1 MNKSYAAALAGL
13 LGAVPG
19 ASIAQQS
26 ISSQDHHDM
35 VLQEIVVSA
44 TKRDQ
49 SIQEVPLAISALDA
63 EALANQ
69 GIRTIQDI
77 AQYVPGLSFVTSL
90 PGRTTLVL
98 RGISPVGG
106 QPTVGLYLDDIPIGG
121 DLALLQ
127 GMTEPQVLDVARVEV
142 LKGPQGT
149 LYGAGSLGGA
159 VKLVSAR
166 PDVTEWSGFTLAGVS
181 NVANGGTGYE
191 GQAVLNMPLVRDR
204 LALRVGGGYR
214 YDSGYIDRIAGGT
227 WADLFLRT
235 DAATLTPVE
244 LPTGNTVNKRDVDDL
259 KVTSGKLGLLF
270 TPSESTEVLAS
281 LNYWRSE
288 SGDLGQHWLNLAPFQ
303 QSFLLDQPIEE
314 EVTVGSL
321 AITHRWDGVKLDS
334 LTGYFRRE
342 NDLLADY
349 TFFYRSLV
357 GAGPLGPLFNDNPGD
372 RHQSRRSQTWSQE
385 LRISSDDP
393 QARLQWLAGVY
404 GSRTDNDV
412 VLRLSTYGIEAM
424 APPSVAPM
432 VEGDVVYGSDAS
444 TDTEQYA
451 AFGEATYSFTDRFAV
466 TLGARW
472 FRHEVAS
479 VSSAW
484 GLLNGGAGPLEVL
497 DSRETGINP
506 KVSTSFRFDDDHM
519 AYALAAKGF
528 RPGGPNIIVPAVQCA
543 ADLARLGL
551 TQAPA
556 SHKSDSLWN
565 YEIGSKNTLLDRR
578 ITVNAAAYL
587 IRWSEIQQ
595 QVMLTG
601 CGIPFLGN
609 VGAAESRG
617 VELEVEAR
625 VTQRLTAGFGLAY
638 ADTEI
643 TETVP
648 GVTAQVGDRVLGVP
662 KLVANGFLQYE
673 APIFGSMAIRARVD
687 HQYRDSQL
695 TAFERDMSVTLQTG
709 GTMLVPYAGRVQ
721 DASNLTN
728 LSVALERDMLDLTVY
743 VRNVFD
749 RDDRLAANQLR
760 SDQTATVRP
769 RTIGVEAR
777 LRF

>member
-1 MNKSYAAALAGL
+1 MNRSYATTLVSL
-13 LGAVPG
+13 LGALPAAG
-19 ASIAQQS
+19 IAQSTANPTQ
-26 ISSQDHHDM
+26 HEA

-63 EALANQ
+63 DALANQ

-121 DLALLQ
+121 DLGLLQ
-127 GMTEPQVLDVARVEV
+127 GMTEPRVLDVARVEV

-166 PDVTEWSGFTLAGVS
+166 PDVTQLSGFTLAGVS
-181 NVANGGTGYE
+181 SVANGGTGYE
-191 GQAVLNMPLVRDR
+191 GQAVLNVPLVDER
-204 LALRVGGGYR
+204 LAMRVGGGYR
-214 YDSGYIDRIAGGT
+214 YDSGYIDRVAGGT

-235 DAATLTPVE
+235 DPVTLAPVE
-244 LPTGNTVNKRDVDDL
+244 HPTGNAVGKRNVDDV
-259 KVTSGKLGLLF
+259 KVTSGKFGLLF
-270 TPSESTEVLAS
+270 TPGQDTEILAS

-288 SGDLGQHWLNLAPFQ
+288 SGDLGQQWVNLAPFQ
-303 QSFLLDQPIEE
+303 QSFLLDQPVEE

-321 AITHRWDGVKLDS
+321 AITQRWDGVKLDA

-342 NDLLADY
+342 NDLRADY

-357 GAGPLGPLFNDNPGD
+357 GQGPLGPLFNTNPGD
-372 RHQSRRSQTWSQE
+372 RHQSRVSQTWSQE
-385 LRISSDDP
+385 VRLSSDDP
-393 QARLQWLAGVY
+393 GARLQWLAGVY
-404 GSRTDNDV
+404 GARVDNDL

-424 APPSVAPM
+424 APPALAPM
-432 VEGDVVYGSDAS
+432 VVDDVVYGSDA
-444 TDTEQYA
+444 TGEIEQFA
-451 AFGEATYSFTDRFAV
+451 AFGEATYSLTDRFDV
-466 TLGARW
+466 TVGARW
-472 FRHEVAS
+472 FRHEVS
-479 VSSAW
+479 SISSAW

-497 DSRETGINP
+497 DSRETGVNP
-506 KVSTSFRFDDDHM
+506 KVSASFRFDDNHM
-519 AYALAAKGF
+519 AYVLADKGF
-528 RPGGPNIIVPAVQCA
+528 RPGGPNIIVPVAPCA

-551 TQAPA
+551 TQAPS
-556 SHKSDSLWN
+556 SHESDSLWN

-578 ITVNAAAYL
+578 MTVNAAAYL
-587 IRWSEIQQ
+587 IKWSEIQQ

-617 VELEVEAR
+617 VELEIEAR
-625 VTQRLTAGFGLAY
+625 MTQRLSAGFGLAY
-638 ADTEI
+638 TDTEI
-643 TETVP
+643 TQTVP

-662 KLVANGFLQYE
+662 KIVANGFLQYE
-673 APIFGSMAIRARVD
+673 APIFGDMAIRARVD

-695 TAFERDMSVTLQTG
+695 TAFERDMRVTLQTG
-709 GTMLVPYAGRVQ
+709 GTTLVPYAGRVQ
-721 DASNLTN
+721 PASNLTN
-728 LSVALERDMLDLTVY
+728 LSVALERDVLDLTLY
-743 VRNVFD
+743 VRNLFD
-749 RDDRLAANQLR
+749 RDDQLAVNQLR

-769 RTIGVEAR
+769 RTLGVEAR
-777 LRF
+777 WRF